1 MVFLHALS
9 GVFGLIIMGL
19 VGYVLAA
26 RGWFGAETRILLPR
40 LVTCVA
46 LPPFL
51 MYTIMHSFQREA
63 LPGLARGALLPLA
76 AIAVTFVLACA
87 LGRLL
92 RVPHKHFGLF
102 CASISNPNTVFVGIP
117 VNLALFGEEALPY
130 ALVYYCAG
138 TVFFWTIGQYAVV
151 HDQENSKGP
160 LSARTLLLQIFSP
173 PLLGFLLGVA
183 LTLCGVT
190 LPTSVQDAA
199 RYLGGLTTPLAL
211 IFIGISIF
219 DIGLRGLR
227 LERDLVVVL
236 LGRLVGGPLIM
247 LAFLHFFPVPAL
259 MGKVFVVQSSL
270 PVMMQAAILSAHY
283 HTDSR
288 FGALAVTLSTLL
300 SVVTI
305 PLYMTLLSALL

>member
-1 MVFLHALS
+1 
-9 GVFGLIIMGL
+9 
-19 VGYVLAA
+19 
-26 RGWFGAETRILLPR
+26 
-40 LVTCVA
+40 
-46 LPPFL
+46 
-51 MYTIMHSFQREA
+51 MYTIMHSFAREA

-76 AIAVTFVLACA
+76 SIAVTFGLACG

-102 CASISNPNTVFVGIP
+102 CASISNPNTVFVAIP
-117 VNLALFGEEALPY
+117 VNLALFGEAALPY
-130 ALVYYCAG
+130 ALVYYSAG

-151 HDQENSKGP
+151 HDQEGAKGP

-183 LTLCGVT
+183 LTLCGVA
-190 LPTSVQDAA
+190 LPTPVQDAA

-211 IFIGISIF
+211 IFIGISIY
-219 DIGLRGLR
+219 DIGLKGLR
-227 LERDLVVVL
+227 LERDLTAVL
-236 LGRLVGGPLIM
+236 LGRLVGGPLVM
-247 LAFLHFFPVPAL
+247 LAFLQIFPVPPL
-259 MGKVFVVQSSL
+259 MGKVFMIQSAL

-283 HTDSR
+283 HTDAR

-305 PLYMTLLSALL
+305 PLYMTLLEILL